1 MNRYCLLVTVAIM
14 LVGCSGP
21 DQDEVVNPVEE
32 TVFDDQVQTMDRA
45 RAVEDQL
52 KDSADARRRELKGRS
67 ASQPSQL
74 CVSSALTSHRRAAIS
89 ASSVCPPTLIGLQS

>member
-52 KDSADARRRELKGRS
+52 KDSADARRRELEGQER
-67 ASQPSQL
+67 
-74 CVSSALTSHRRAAIS
+74 
-89 ASSVCPPTLIGLQS
+89 